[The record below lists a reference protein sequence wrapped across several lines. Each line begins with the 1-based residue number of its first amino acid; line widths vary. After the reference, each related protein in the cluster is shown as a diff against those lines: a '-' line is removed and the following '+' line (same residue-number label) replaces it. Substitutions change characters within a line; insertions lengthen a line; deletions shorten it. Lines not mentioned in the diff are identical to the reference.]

1 MFFLSV
7 MMKYSKIFTAKDS
20 VFVHMGL
27 FQTHYMW
34 IDTINNF
41 LTQVSILSSPSID
54 IPARNR

>member
-7 MMKYSKIFTAKDS
+7 MMKYSKIFTAKGS
-20 VFVHMGL
+20 LFVHMGL
-27 FQTHYMW
+27 YQTHCIW
-34 IDTINNF
+34 IDTIDNF

>member
-1 MFFLSV
+1 

-27 FQTHYMW
+27 YQTHYIW

-41 LTQVSILSSPSID
+41 LTQGSILSSPSID
-54 IPARNR
+54 IPTRNR